1 MLLRMHSCPDTKN
14 GTSSLQDAGRRQL
27 FTTFSDNVLMY
38 VCDLQVCQEEC
49 VGVVLDFLRS
59 TETCRNDPEVV
70 AIADLLEN
78 IVCSFENGIGDPES
92 SCLFYDLEDDA
103 DRFIGAT
110 IESCLSWWIF
120 GPSDSC
126 PALLPFINTT
136 TTCQEILMQTY
147 DEVSCCYV
155 TYVRSEDIVNNITA

>member
-1 MLLRMHSCPDTKN
+1 M
-14 GTSSLQDAGRRQL
+14 
-27 FTTFSDNVLMY
+27 
-38 VCDLQVCQEEC
+38 QVCQEEC
-49 VGVVLDFLRS
+49 VGAVLDFLRS
-59 TETCRNDPEVV
+59 NETCRNDPEVV
-70 AIADLLEN
+70 AIADILEN

-110 IESCLSWWIF
+110 IESCATWWILI

-126 PALLPFINTT
+126 PPLFSTTVT
-136 TTCQEILMQTY
+136 TTCRQILMQTY

-155 TYVRSEDIVNNITA
+155 NYLRSEEIVNNITV